1 MPRSA
6 DDTEARA
13 WALMRQVVSLCSE
26 SWITRDRFL
35 QLAAEWAADPLAER
49 IRFLTELKRVFRDL
63 PVQIFPDPD
72 ARQALLTALQ
82 DGLDELVSQEEAQ
95 EG

>member
-1 MPRSA
+1 MSHDV
-6 DDTEARA
+6 DDVDARA
-13 WALMRQVVSLCSE
+13 WELMRQVVSLCSE

-35 QLAAEWAADPLAER
+35 QMAAQWTPDSLPER
-49 IRFLTELKRVFRDL
+49 IRFLTELKRVFREL
-63 PVQIFPDPD
+63 PVQIFPDLD